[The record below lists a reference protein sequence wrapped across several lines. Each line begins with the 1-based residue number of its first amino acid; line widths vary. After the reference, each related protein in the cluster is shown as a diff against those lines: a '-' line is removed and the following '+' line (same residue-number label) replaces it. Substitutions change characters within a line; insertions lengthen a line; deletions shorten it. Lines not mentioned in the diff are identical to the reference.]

1 MSTEHAGKQTK
12 ANTHTYAHRR
22 RNRYLI
28 SSCVNENG
36 LDWRHAIRESNSVE
50 NKPTAVANQND
61 ATIMDGNILATS
73 MSMQGATNKMPTTIA
88 KRPPRLLRVS
98 KEFPAAQRARSIVA
112 MAEDRDLQED
122 NSGLPYPRP
131 EADQTDKLNRRGR
144 HYSQLPNAVRR

>member
-1 MSTEHAGKQTK
+1 MSSEHAGKQMK

-50 NKPTAVANQND
+50 NKPTAVTNEND
-61 ATIMDGNILATS
+61 ATKNRLATS
-73 MSMQGATNKMPTTIA
+73 VSVVQGATNKMPTTIA

-98 KEFPAAQRARSIVA
+98 KEFPAA
-112 MAEDRDLQED
+112 
-122 NSGLPYPRP
+122 
-131 EADQTDKLNRRGR
+131 
-144 HYSQLPNAVRR
+144 